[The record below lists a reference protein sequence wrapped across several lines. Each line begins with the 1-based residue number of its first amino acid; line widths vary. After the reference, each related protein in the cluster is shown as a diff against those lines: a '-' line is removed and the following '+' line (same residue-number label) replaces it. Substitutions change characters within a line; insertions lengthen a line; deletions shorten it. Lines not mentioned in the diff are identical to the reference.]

1 MRVSRSIELKTR
13 DQIRYM
19 REAGL
24 VVADIHRAL
33 RQAAQPDVVCTDLDA
48 VSREVIAAAG
58 ASSNFLGYYGY
69 PATVCISVNDVL
81 VHGIPG
87 KQKLCAGDIVKFDCG
102 AYVERQGKQWHGDA
116 AFTMI
121 VGEGAVEA
129 GPDGLV
135 EGSFGAFLAQGS
147 SVSQAHEFLPAEYEG
162 VVAAKLRRRRE
173 LEVVTRESMWAA
185 LAALASAKRV
195 SAVGNAVEHVV
206 AQRAVDFGWEAGIIE
221 DFTGHGI
228 GTAMHQAPDV
238 MNFAVRGLTPRV
250 RAGMVLA
257 VEPMLTTGGID
268 SLTDA
273 DQWTVRMVD
282 GSDGAQWE
290 HTIAILDE
298 GVSVLT
304 AQDSGAAGLAP
315 YGVTPVVL
323 D

>member
-1 MRVSRSIELKTR
+1 MSRAIELKTR
-13 DQIRYM
+13 DQVRFM

-24 VVADIHRAL
+24 VVASIHAAL
-33 RQAAQPDVVCTDLDA
+33 REAAQAGVPGHELDA
-48 VSREVIAAAG
+48 IARDVIGKAG
-58 ASSNFLGYYGY
+58 AKSNFLGYYGY
-69 PATVCISVNDVL
+69 PASVCISINDVL

-87 KQKLCAGDIVKFDCG
+87 KAKLRDGDIVKFDCG
-102 AYVERQGKQWHGDA
+102 AYVERGGKQWHGDA

-121 VGEGAVEA
+121 VGEGDTIANA
-129 GPDGLV
+129 AGLV
-135 EGSFGAFLAQGS
+135 EGTFGAALVQG
-147 SVSQAHEFLPAEYEG
+147 LTPAEAH
-162 VVAAKLRRRRE
+162 AALPQSYASVNDQKLRRRRE

-185 LAALASAKRV
+185 LAALSGARRL

-221 DFTGHGI
+221 DYTGHGI
-228 GTAMHQAPDV
+228 GTQMHQAPDV
-238 MNFAVRGLTPRV
+238 INFAVRGMTPKV

-268 SLTDA
+268 SETLA
-273 DQWTVRMVD
+273 DNWTVRMID
-282 GSDGAQWE
+282 GADGAQWE
-290 HTIAILDE
+290 HTIAVLED

-304 AQDSGAAGLAP
+304 AIDAGAAGLAP